1 MGMGN
6 RGIWALL
13 WVLGVPLPV
22 LVIAYLLL
30 GGGCQNCRIGHAAAS
45 LGTVT
50 ALASLAGSKV
60 SQLKSFRSFNRE
72 NLSHENAP
80 LFFVCDGTWIVDPG
94 C

>member
-13 WVLGVPLPV
+13 WVLGIPLPV

-30 GGGCQNCRIGHAAAS
+30 GGGCHNWENGHSGGA

-50 ALASLAGSKV
+50 AL
-60 SQLKSFRSFNRE
+60 
-72 NLSHENAP
+72 
-80 LFFVCDGTWIVDPG
+80 
-94 C
+94 